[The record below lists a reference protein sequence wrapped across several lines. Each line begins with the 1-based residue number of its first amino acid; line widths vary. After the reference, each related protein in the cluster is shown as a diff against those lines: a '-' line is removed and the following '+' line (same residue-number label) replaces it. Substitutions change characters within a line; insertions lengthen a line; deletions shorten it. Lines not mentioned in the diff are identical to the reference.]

1 VAEAVSL
8 GAVLG
13 LPRDLLFDTLAK
25 TAVVS
30 PVQAGKLVSAKRHDY
45 TPQFSIRLMH
55 KDFGLAL
62 AAATRAG
69 LSLSATEAA
78 AAVNAAENAEGGEED
93 FSAVVRR
100 MEAEVATANSQLPMA
115 FEDR

>member
-1 VAEAVSL
+1 MQAIAEAVAL
-8 GAVLG
+8 GAALG

-30 PVQAGKLVSAKRHDY
+30 PVQAAKLASAARHDY
-45 TPQFSIRLMH
+45 TPQFPIRLMH

-69 LSLSATEAA
+69 LSLPVTEAA
-78 AAVNAAENAEGGEED
+78 ATVNAVENANGGEED

-100 MEAEVATANSQLPMA
+100 MEQGVRPTV
-115 FEDR
+115 